1 MERLAFVGLGAM
13 GSPMA
18 KRLVGAGFELK
29 VFDVLD
35 ERTHP
40 LVELGAASTAS
51 LREAAEGTEAL
62 VLMVANAEQ
71 AEGVLFGEG
80 GAAEALPEGA
90 AVVVMSTIGPEAVR
104 ELADA
109 LAERGLRTMD
119 APVSGGVARAE
130 KGDLLIMAG
139 GPEDLFEE
147 LRPVL
152 GAMGSSIVHCG
163 VRAGDGQAV
172 KLVNQLLCGV
182 HIAAAAEALAYAE
195 ALGLDSRF
203 VFETIR
209 HGAANSFMLEDRG
222 ERMLNEEF
230 VPPRVLWTSSS
241 RTWAWYA
248 RLPRSGTS
256 RLRCPPQR
264 WSCIWQ
270 VMRRAWAPRTT
281 PGSSACSGSGLPRA
295 SKGWKWTRCARW
307 NSQSHCRIRQSRVWL
322 RYLIA
327 GQ

>member
-18 KRLVGAGFELK
+18 KRLAGAGFELK

-35 ERTHP
+35 ERINP
-40 LVELGAASTAS
+40 LIELGAVSAAS
-51 LREAAEGTEAL
+51 LGEAAEGTEVL

-109 LAERGLRTMD
+109 LAERNLRTLD

-139 GPEDLFEE
+139 GPENLFEE

-152 GAMGSSIVHCG
+152 GAMGSSVVHCG
-163 VRAGDGQAV
+163 PRMGDGQAV

-195 ALGLDSRF
+195 ALGLDPRF

-222 ERMLNEEF
+222 ERMLKQEFTPPKSALDIFVKDMGLVHKAAEERDF
-230 VPPRVLWTSSS
+230 E
-241 RTWAWYA
+241 
-248 RLPRSGTS
+248 
-256 RLRCPPQR
+256 
-264 WSCIWQ
+264 
-270 VMRRAWAPRTT
+270 T
-281 PGSSACSGSGLPRA
+281 PLSSAALELYLAGKAAGMGTEDDSGVIRMFRQRSA
-295 SKGWKWTRCARW
+295 KGK
-307 NSQSHCRIRQSRVWL
+307 
-322 RYLIA
+322 
-327 GQ
+327 

>member
-40 LVELGAASTAS
+40 LIEQGAVSAVTIG
-51 LREAAEGTEAL
+51 EAAEGSEAL

-80 GAAEALPEGA
+80 GAAEALSEGA

-109 LAERGLRTMD
+109 LVERGLRTLD

-152 GAMGSSIVHCG
+152 GAMGSSVAHCG
-163 VRAGDGQAV
+163 ARVGDGQAV

-182 HIAAAAEALAYAE
+182 HIAAAGEALAYAE
-195 ALGLDSRF
+195 ALTLDPRF

-230 VPPRVLWTSSS
+230 VPPKSALDIFVKDMGLVRK
-241 RTWAWYA
+241 AA
-248 RLPRSGTS
+248 EEQGFD
-256 RLRCPPQR
+256 
-264 WSCIWQ
+264 
-270 VMRRAWAPRTT
+270 T
-281 PGSSACSGSGLPRA
+281 PLSSAALELYLAGKEAGMGTEDDSGVIRMFRQRSA
-295 SKGWKWTRCARW
+295 KGK
-307 NSQSHCRIRQSRVWL
+307 
-322 RYLIA
+322 
-327 GQ
+327 

>member
-18 KRLVGAGFELK
+18 KRLVGAGLELK

-40 LVELGAASTAS
+40 LIEQGAVSAATIG
-51 LREAAEGTEAL
+51 EAAEGSEAL

-80 GAAEALPEGA
+80 SAAEALSEGA

-152 GAMGSSIVHCG
+152 GAMGSSVAHCG
-163 VRAGDGQAV
+163 ARVGDGQAV

-182 HIAAAAEALAYAE
+182 HIAAAGEALAYAE
-195 ALGLDSRF
+195 ALDLDPRF

-230 VPPRVLWTSSS
+230 VPPKSALDIFVKDMGLVRK
-241 RTWAWYA
+241 AA
-248 RLPRSGTS
+248 EEQGFE
-256 RLRCPPQR
+256 
-264 WSCIWQ
+264 
-270 VMRRAWAPRTT
+270 T
-281 PGSSACSGSGLPRA
+281 PLSSAALELYLAGKEAGMGTEDDSGVIRMFRQRSA
-295 SKGWKWTRCARW
+295 KGK
-307 NSQSHCRIRQSRVWL
+307 
-322 RYLIA
+322 
-327 GQ
+327 